1 MRGQHRAP
9 RISAETRE
17 RRRLRA
23 RRGVSILVVT
33 LLATIPVGVSAAMV
47 PTTTV
52 SSTSADVAEA
62 QTGRSLVDR
71 GSAFD
76 VIDGRRATA
85 AKSVDSTV
93 AAAGLPATAMG
104 VGAKTAAPV
113 DTSCGAGLGAG
124 AALAP
129 PSVCAVTEPAGT
141 NWSVFDPGNIIP
153 DGIFYDTAAMS
164 DVQIRDFIDAQGI
177 GCTGPYCLKNLRVT
191 TQDQPAD
198 QYCSA
203 YAGAVNEDAAAVLG
217 KVSRACGVNP
227 QVMLV
232 TLQKE
237 SGLLGRTDPTAS
249 TYDAAW
255 GWHCPDTGP
264 GGSANCD
271 PAHAGFFN
279 QAYGMAKQWSRY
291 RVDPFNYNY
300 RAGQTVDI
308 LRNVVESGCGSAPV
322 TIANTATASL
332 YNYTPYQ
339 PSAAALASYP
349 GTGDACSAYGNR
361 NFFFLFGKYFGDTYG
376 QPSLGGTTRTGGG
389 GTLFTA
395 RVASIN
401 SPAMTEV
408 TIPNNGF
415 VDPALAGRVITAP
428 TASVA
433 AGLAAGFSALGL
445 PYVWGGGGSGAGP
458 NNGCSRGGGALNS
471 CGSEIGFDCSGLTAF
486 VLGRSGF
493 IIPGDSSGQR
503 AVGTRITW
511 DRALPGDVVGFPGHV
526 AIYLGSVSGVRYIL
540 EASTVGTPV
549 HIVKLTRTDADPQV
563 YRFWAGIPQIGVDGS
578 TFIPASPWSG
588 AGGAGAGRAYYSTIP
603 RYFPVV
609 PTSVAPTSVAPTSIA
624 LAPVAAAPAPALP
637 ATTVSAP
644 PTVPAS
650 PATQP
655 SPTAATSAS
664 DTPTAASPTTAS
676 PTGAPATSASSTT
689 APTTA
694 ATFPPAPT
702 TTAQTTT
709 TPITAPTTSGTT
721 ASGTTTAP
729 TTTAP
734 TTAASDTAEATTGSG
749 TATTTAGPGTTTA
762 ASTPASTEPAAPAT
776 AAETTVPA
784 PATSAETPTIPAAP
798 GATAPVAPTPDAPPP
813 PAPSCLVEPATT
825 VSIPTA
831 PPTPSVLPKAS
842 GHSAPIVEPTLFM
855 TIVALATSAMTGAP
869 ADPAE
874 PLTGTC

>member
-1 MRGQHRAP
+1 MVRGRHRVP
-9 RISAETRE
+9 RTSAETRE

-23 RRGVSILVVT
+23 RRGISILVVT

-47 PTTTV
+47 PQRAV
-52 SSTSADVAEA
+52 NSASADAAEVKSG
-62 QTGRSLVDR
+62 QSLIDR
-71 GSAFD
+71 ASDFD
-76 VIDGRRATA
+76 VVDARRAA
-85 AKSVDSTV
+85 A
-93 AAAGLPATAMG
+93 
-104 VGAKTAAPV
+104 AKTADTTVAVEGLSAPAIGVGVKAAAAV

-129 PSVCAVTEPAGT
+129 PSVCAVTEPAGM
-141 NWSVFDPGNIIP
+141 NWSVFDPGNIIS
-153 DGIFYDTAAMS
+153 DGTFYDTAAMS
-164 DVQIRDFIDAQGI
+164 DVQIRDFIDAQGV

-203 YAGAVNEDAAAVLG
+203 YAGGVNEDTAAVLG

-300 RAGQTVDI
+300 RAGQTVNI
-308 LRNVVESGCGSAPV
+308 LWNVVESGCGSAPV

-339 PSAAALASYP
+339 PNAAALASYP

-361 NFFFLFGKYFGDTYG
+361 NFFFLFGKYFGDTTSG
-376 QPSLGGTTRTGGG
+376 QPSLGGMTRTGSG

-433 AGLAAGFSALGL
+433 AGLAAGFAALGL
-445 PYVWGGGGSGAGP
+445 PYVWGGGGSGSGP

-486 VLGRSGF
+486 VLGRAGF
-493 IIPGDSSGQR
+493 GIPGDSSSQR
-503 AVGTRITW
+503 AVGTRIPW
-511 DRALPGDVVGFPGHV
+511 DLALPGDVVGFPGHV
-526 AIYLGSVSGVRYIL
+526 AIYLGSIGGVRYIL

-549 HIVKLTRTDADPQV
+549 HIVKLTRGDADPQV
-563 YRFWAGIPQIGVDGS
+563 YRFWAGIPHIGANGG
-578 TFIPASPWSG
+578 TFIPASPWSSASG
-588 AGGAGAGRAYYSTIP
+588 AGSSRTYYSTIP
-603 RYFPVV
+603 RYFPVA
-609 PTSVAPTSVAPTSIA
+609 PAPVAPAPVAP
-624 LAPVAAAPAPALP
+624 APVAAAPAPTLP
-637 ATTVSAP
+637 ASTAPTASAP
-644 PTVPAS
+644 PTVPAP
-650 PATQP
+650 PASQT
-655 SPTAATSAS
+655 SPTTATLAGN
-664 DTPTAASPTTAS
+664 TPTAASPTTAS
-676 PTGAPATSASSTT
+676 PTSVPATSASPMS

-694 ATFPPAPT
+694 STVTPAPSIPATTAGPTTAGPT
-702 TTAQTTT
+702 TT
-709 TPITAPTTSGTT
+709 
-721 ASGTTTAP
+721 
-729 TTTAP
+729 
-734 TTAASDTAEATTGSG
+734 SDNAEATAAPGV
-749 TATTTAGPGTTTA
+749 ATTTAEPSTTPA
-762 ASTPASTEPAAPAT
+762 ASTPASTEPATAPIT
-776 AAETTVPA
+776 AVETTGALPTPTPM

-798 GATAPVAPTPDAPPP
+798 ETTAPDAPLP
-813 PAPSCLVEPATT
+813 PAASCLVEPATT
-825 VSIPTA
+825 VSMPTA
-831 PPTPSVLPKAS
+831 PPTPSVLPKAARYA
-842 GHSAPIVEPTLFM
+842 APIVEPTLFM
-855 TIVALATSAMTGAP
+855 TVVAMATYAMTG
-869 ADPAE
+869 DPAE
-874 PLTGTC
+874 SVTESC